1 MRVAPAAAT
10 AAREYL
16 ADQIFAVQGW
26 VQAHWCDRHDEPE
39 EPDEPA
45 TFPRFDECG
54 QPER

>member
-1 MRVAPAAAT
+1 MSPA
-10 AAREYL
+10 EWL

-26 VQAHWCDRHDEPE
+26 VQAHWLDRHER
-39 EPDEPA
+39 PDEPA

>member
-1 MRVAPAAAT
+1 VAQT
-10 AAREYL
+10 RGDLGVREWL

-26 VQAHWCDRHDEPE
+26 VQAHWLDRHDEPE